1 MHARSIIHINI
12 ADFAVAV
19 ERSVDC
25 RLRGR
30 PVIVAPEGA
39 VRATVY
45 DMSDEAYQ
53 SGVRKQMA
61 LQRAL
66 RYCRDAIVLPPH
78 PDRYERA
85 TARLFKHAMPYSP
98 LIEMTD
104 CRGHLFIDATGTSR
118 LFGPPPDL
126 AWRLR
131 RAIRTDMGF
140 DPIWSVAANK
150 LVAKVATRMVKPTG
164 EYIVAA
170 GNEQTFLAPL
180 SLDLIPG
187 IEQRDLKKLQEFNL
201 RRVAHVSQLSVNQLE
216 VIFGKRCQGVYE
228 AVRGIDLSPVAT
240 AGRQPPKISRRHL
253 FGTDTNDV
261 RQVEGALYTL
271 IEQTGAE
278 LRRRRLATRHIQ
290 LTVDYSDGKR
300 RIRHAAAQPATYDD
314 FRLFAV
320 AVAALRRIW
329 TRRVRIRQL
338 SLICDRLTYP
348 PAQQNL
354 FAEDDTSHQTRTNLI
369 VALDEIRHRFGSNAI
384 RTGRTLAA

>member
-126 AWRLR
+126 AWRLFTKGVSPE
-131 RAIRTDMGF
+131 AART
-140 DPIWSVAANK
+140 
-150 LVAKVATRMVKPTG
+150 
-164 EYIVAA
+164 
-170 GNEQTFLAPL
+170 Q
-180 SLDLIPG
+180 
-187 IEQRDLKKLQEFNL
+187 
-201 RRVAHVSQLSVNQLE
+201 
-216 VIFGKRCQGVYE
+216 
-228 AVRGIDLSPVAT
+228 
-240 AGRQPPKISRRHL
+240 
-253 FGTDTNDV
+253 
-261 RQVEGALYTL
+261 
-271 IEQTGAE
+271 
-278 LRRRRLATRHIQ
+278 
-290 LTVDYSDGKR
+290 
-300 RIRHAAAQPATYDD
+300 
-314 FRLFAV
+314 
-320 AVAALRRIW
+320 
-329 TRRVRIRQL
+329 VRIKG
-338 SLICDRLTYP
+338 
-348 PAQQNL
+348 
-354 FAEDDTSHQTRTNLI
+354 
-369 VALDEIRHRFGSNAI
+369 DEGLGARVLELVSIMA
-384 RTGRTLAA
+384 